1 MGGTQR
7 WFYNDPSSAQ
17 RLSPFSLF
25 SAAVPPASFGWFL
38 PRTFLSHTHPA
49 DMSPQ
54 KSKLQ
59 ATPFSLP
66 PGHRA
71 ATAERSGEAAHV
83 ITPKPKKEMRVP
95 PGVPP
100 THGKQ
105 ERRQSDFRKMRRSSN
120 FRVHSSCLGAWPHP
134 LGLSLHHQGRGDT
147 YGTRPLPRGSPLP
160 ASCGA
165 AGHLRHQ
172 DHLGPGWKPPVEEDR
187 PASLREPGSLAPG
200 PVPAWTA
207 SPRSLEGG
215 NSLLFQPIVFC
226 YKQPSVILI
235 QTSKSYYVYPV

>member
-1 MGGTQR
+1 MYTAGAQQTRVWTEWGELRGGSTTTRVQH
-7 WFYNDPSSAQ
+7 NDFLHFLCFQP
-17 RLSPFSLF
+17 LSLL
-25 SAAVPPASFGWFL
+25 PAFGWFF
-38 PRTFLSHTHPA
+38 PRTFLSHMHPA

-66 PGHRA
+66 PGHWA

-134 LGLSLHHQGRGDT
+134 LGLSLHHQGRGDI
-147 YGTRPLPRGSPLP
+147 RNEAFASRLPPSCQLRCGRAP
-160 ASCGA
+160 A
-165 AGHLRHQ
+165 
-172 DHLGPGWKPPVEEDR
+172 
-187 PASLREPGSLAPG
+187 APG
-200 PVPAWTA
+200 P
-207 SPRSLEGG
+207 SRSWVEATCGRR
-215 NSLLFQPIVFC
+215 
-226 YKQPSVILI
+226 
-235 QTSKSYYVYPV
+235 QTSKSPGAWVPGTGPCASLDCLAPVFGRT